1 MKNALKSPSRISG
14 MFLILLVGKQAEKGM
29 NIYLIGYRCT
39 GKSSVGKLLAS
50 NLGMKF
56 TDTDAE
62 LVTRCGRSISEFV
75 GTSGWDEF
83 RKVEKNIIRELSAM
97 NNQVVATGG
106 GAALDPDN
114 SENMKKTGI
123 VVWLRAKPS
132 TIRERILKDKGT
144 KDFRPSLTGKGTIE
158 EIEEVLSAR
167 SSFYEKA
174 MDFYIDTDDMDV
186 NDVCR
191 IIITH
196 YEAIKIDTTKGKKA
210 CPETLSEHCS
220 E

>member
-14 MFLILLVGKQAEKGM
+14 LFLILLVGKQAETGM

-62 LVTRCGRSISEFV
+62 LVTRCGRSISELV

-83 RKVEKNIIRELSAM
+83 RKMEKNIIRELSAM

-106 GAALDPDN
+106 GAVLDPDN
-114 SENMKKTGI
+114 SGNMKKTGI

-132 TIRERILKDKGT
+132 TIRERMLKDKGT
-144 KDFRPSLTGKGTIE
+144 KEFRPSLTGKGTVE
-158 EIEEVLSAR
+158 EIGDVLSVR
-167 SSFYEKA
+167 NSFYEEA
-174 MDFYIDTDDMDV
+174 MNFYIDTDHLDIS
-186 NDVCR
+186 DVCR
-191 IIITH
+191 NIETCYKALKI
-196 YEAIKIDTTKGKKA
+196 EALRGKA
-210 CPETLSEHCS
+210 TCQETLSEHCS